1 MLVRGIQVNQSCAAY
16 SEPPNEIKVLVEA
29 KFKRACGFV
38 IPWILLSVA
47 THEQIRT
54 NQSRFTV
61 FWMYIVLT
69 ACLYCLYTFGLFMVC
84 VPFRLPRFFL
94 LNRGEHHYRPIDEG
108 VYVLLFLIIK
118 SPSRYRNE
126 YWHTRAKHFFRWC
139 TWLSQVM
146 HYFRLESAYFFTF
159 SKGLK
164 EYIYQDLLPWNL
176 FDIYS

>member
-1 MLVRGIQVNQSCAAY
+1 MNKYEKTSHVSQCPKCIHV
-16 SEPPNEIKVLVEA
+16 
-29 KFKRACGFV
+29 
-38 IPWILLSVA
+38 
-47 THEQIRT
+47 
-54 NQSRFTV
+54 
-61 FWMYIVLT
+61 
-69 ACLYCLYTFGLFMVC
+69 LYCLVIEFTNYSLHQWLLSCQKLKVVQISSSNWSRFYAFGLCMVC
-84 VPFRLPRFFL
+84 VSFRLPRFFL

-126 YWHTRAKHFFRWC
+126 YWHTRAKYCFSSC

-146 HYFRLESAYFFTF
+146 HYFTLESAYFFTF

-164 EYIYQDLLPWNL
+164 EYIYQDFLPWNL